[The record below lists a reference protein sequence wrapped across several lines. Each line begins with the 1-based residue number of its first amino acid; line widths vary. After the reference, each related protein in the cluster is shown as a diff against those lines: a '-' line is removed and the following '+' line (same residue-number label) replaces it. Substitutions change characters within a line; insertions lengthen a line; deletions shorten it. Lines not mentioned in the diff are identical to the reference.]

1 MEIQNDWMELG
12 ERCGDGDVRAFV
24 TADVVIVCGVASVA
38 LGGQ

>member
-1 MEIQNDWMELG
+1 MEIQNECTELG

-24 TADVVIVCGVASVA
+24 TADVMIVCVVASVA